1 MALASQTS
9 GLTGRRPYVQPMAM
23 ALKRG
28 GHQRPAAEG
37 APIDAAAAGAENPPE
52 GTGAQA
58 TNGAVPES
66 LQSSQAATI
75 RLAAPSLRAIV
86 RLAMILVACG
96 IALYLV
102 WRVRGVVRL
111 VGISL
116 FFALALLPVVDAL
129 DHKFRLPRA
138 LVILLVYLVLI
149 AAVAV
154 IGYVVVPSLVKEVGQ
169 LSHDAPRYAVELRHN
184 GTFRHYDDR
193 YHISATLVKDARQL
207 PRLLGHLA
215 GPLKDVTVQAFS
227 FIGQLLTVLAISFLL
242 VLHGRRYV
250 NMGLSLTG
258 DRSERYRR
266 MIIDINSAVA
276 QYVLGNITISVLA
289 TIATWIVLSILG
301 VPYALALGFVVGFF
315 DLLPLVGATLG
326 AIVVALATLTVDFP
340 TATIVWIVFIV
351 VWQRFEDYVVQ
362 PLVYGRSLRVN
373 PIVTIVSVLAGA
385 ALLGILGALLAIPI
399 AAAIQIV
406 LKAWWTSRGNEAP
419 AAATR

>member
-1 MALASQTS
+1 MAF
-9 GLTGRRPYVQPMAM
+9 
-23 ALKRG
+23 KRG
-28 GHQRPAAEG
+28 GHQRSAAAESSVDG
-37 APIDAAAAGAENPPE
+37 GAAAVEDPPAGPSS
-52 GTGAQA
+52 QA
-58 TNGAVPES
+58 TNGAAPES
-66 LQSSQAATI
+66 LQSTQSPTI
-75 RLAAPSLRAIV
+75 RLAAPSLRAVV
-86 RLAMILVACG
+86 RLVMIVVACG
-96 IALYLV
+96 IALYLL

-116 FFALALLPVVDAL
+116 FFALALMPVVDAL
-129 DHKFRLPRA
+129 DNKLHVPRA
-138 LVILLVYLVLI
+138 LLILLVYLLLI
-149 AAVAV
+149 AAIAV

-169 LSHDAPRYAVELRHN
+169 FSHDAPRYAAELRHN

-193 YHISATLVKDARQL
+193 YHITATLVKDARRL
-207 PRLLGHLA
+207 PQLLGHLA
-215 GPLKDVTVQAFS
+215 GPLKDVTVQAAS

-266 MIIDINSAVA
+266 TIIDINKAVA

-289 TIATWIVLSILG
+289 TIATWIVLSLLG

-326 AIVVALATLTVDFP
+326 AIVVAIATLTVDFP
-340 TATIVWIVFIV
+340 TATIVWITFII

-362 PLVYGRSLRVN
+362 PLVYGHSLRVN

-399 AAAIQIV
+399 AAAIQI
-406 LKAWWTSRGNEAP
+406 LLRDWWTNRGHTSP
-419 AAATR
+419 ARAMQ